1 MSCIEERIELE
12 EIVEIELE
20 TINSGSSS
28 TSILPDSGEIVYPD
42 GGWRA
47 YGVVLGSFLGLTVSF
62 GLINSVGAIQA
73 YIATHQLVNEAT
85 STISWIF
92 SIYLTIAFGVG
103 ILVGPVFDTNGALP
117 LLLCG
122 LVLQF
127 VGLMATA
134 VCKSVVEFV
143 FAFSVCVGVGN
154 AFCITPLIG
163 SVSHWFLCKR
173 GQAIGLA
180 TVGGSIGG
188 VVIPLMLHALYRN
201 VGFVWAIRV
210 LAFFCLGCQAL
221 SVLLVK
227 ERVRRKLANSDDNQ
241 RKLQQIVHA
250 CNELIDLSSLKDMKF
265 VFLTLG
271 VFFEEVSLMCT
282 STYLSTYAITQGAS
296 ESTAYILVTVF
307 NASGIVGRVVPAYA
321 ADYIGYFNV
330 NALMLTGMVLTMFVM
345 WFPFG
350 SHIGV
355 LYAFSILCGFFV
367 SSVLSITPA
376 CLGAI
381 TPVHNFGQRYGM
393 CFCLASLGY
402 LIGIPVGAAI
412 IGDGSRH
419 RYDIFALY
427 CSLLALASMLCWMVS
442 RYYIVGSKI
451 NVRI

>member
-1 MSCIEERIELE
+1 MSCIDEIIELE
-12 EIVEIELE
+12 ENDEIAVDTNSISSAISNLPQDEELE
-20 TINSGSSS
+20 
-28 TSILPDSGEIVYPD
+28 YPD

-73 YIATHQLVNEAT
+73 YIALHQLVDEAT

-92 SIYLTIAFGVG
+92 SIYLTIVFGIG

-122 LVLQF
+122 MVLQF
-127 VGLMATA
+127 IGLMATA
-134 VCKSVVEFV
+134 VCKSVVEFI

-154 AFCITPLIG
+154 AFCIPPLIG
-163 SVSHWFLCKR
+163 SVSHWFLSKR

-188 VVIPLMLHALYRN
+188 VVIPLMLHVLYSN
-201 VGFVWAIRV
+201 VGFVWAIRI

-221 SVLLVK
+221 SLILVK
-227 ERVRRKLANSDDNQ
+227 ERVRRKLVYMDDNQ
-241 RKLQQIVHA
+241 RKFQQIVQA
-250 CNELIDLSSLKDMKF
+250 CNNLVDVSSLSDMKF
-265 VFLTLG
+265 AFLTAG
-271 VFFEEVSLMCT
+271 VFFEDVTLMCT
-282 STYLSTYAITQGAS
+282 STYLPTYAIAQGAS

-307 NASGIVGRVVPAYA
+307 NASGIVGRVLPAYV
-321 ADYIGYFNV
+321 ADFIGYFNV
-330 NALMLTGMVLTMFVM
+330 NVLMLMGMVLTMLVL

-350 SHIGV
+350 SHIGI

-367 SSVLSITPA
+367 SSVLSLSTA

-412 IGDGSRH
+412 IGDGSTH

-427 CSLLALASMLCWMVS
+427 CSISAVASMFCWMVS
-442 RYYIVGSKI
+442 RYYIVGFKL